1 MRYTNGQTV
10 EMSHELLTRQLYNI
24 YCDESCHLENDG
36 YKAMVLGG
44 VWCIQYKI
52 PDVSK
57 RIREIKAKHGLAP
70 GFEVKWHKVSASKAG
85 FYLELIDFFFDDDDL
100 HFRGL
105 IIPDKGLLDHEKFN
119 QSHDDFYYKMY
130 FDLLKVIL
138 DPQSS
143 YNIYLDIKD
152 TRSQRKVELLQSVL
166 RNSQYDYDKQI
177 VRKVQQIRSH
187 EVELLQVTDL
197 LIGALSYVHRGLTGN
212 AGKLSLV
219 NRIRERSK
227 YSLKNSTLVKE
238 SKMNL
243 FVWEPKQ

>member
-1 MRYTNGQTV
+1 
-10 EMSHELLTRQLYNI
+10 MSHELLSRQLYNI

-36 YKAMVLGG
+36 HQAMVLGG
-44 VWCIQYKI
+44 LWCIQSEI
-52 PDVSK
+52 QDVSK

-70 GFEVKWHKVSASKAG
+70 GFEIKWHKVSPAKVG
-85 FYLELIDFFFDDDDL
+85 FYLEVIDFFFDDDDL

-105 IIPDKGLLDHEKFN
+105 VVPDKGLLDHERFD
-119 QSHDDFYYKMY
+119 QDHDDFYYKMY

-152 TRSQRKVELLQSVL
+152 TRSQHKVDSLKNVL
-166 RNSQYDYDKQI
+166 RTSHYDYDKQI
-177 VRKVQQIRSH
+177 VRRVQQIRSH
-187 EVELLQVTDL
+187 EAELLQVTDL
-197 LIGALSYVHRGLTGN
+197 LIGALSYTHRSLSGN
-212 AGKLSLV
+212 AGKESLV

-227 YSLKNSTLVKE
+227 YSLMNSTLMKE

-243 FVWEPKQ
+243 FVWTAKK